1 MVSYVKIFNLLKDN
15 NEFSFIKKLKL
26 EEAHK
31 LLDFQKVFNQNIN
44 PNNDQEIKAVSYLL
58 FFTVAKVYLNYKE
71 ACPTVSVEDDPYKYY
86 VIQPTNGNYQ
96 LLDYLINKLIDS
108 VQKIKLS
115 HTNEYSYG
123 HKILYLNNSRYGDM
137 NDDMSTDYDNL
148 EIAKF
153 YLKSIS
159 HELGHALHCY
169 HYENNDGLIVP
180 AAYVGYEEL
189 YNRKVT
195 KNDFINRIKNYEK
208 LSLKYN
214 IIKVD
219 EKTPVITSHNCLPSE
234 TIGWDNRAVEEAF
247 TEMEAEDYANL
258 DNPFTRDIDN
268 NILFISKTLDNGYS
282 LGANYLRSYLNII
295 PKKDQFKVAFLG
307 KDPTINIKDY
317 STLEDALH
325 VLICNPDGEFSFSN
339 DELLHLFSKLYE
351 TLIDNNNDPD
361 PYLFPIIID
370 SSSSVLDYY
379 SILDYYQDYLDNN
392 NSKQL

>member
-15 NEFSFIKKLKL
+15 NEFSFIKNLKL

-58 FFTVAKVYLNYKE
+58 FFTVAKVYLNYKD

-96 LLDYLINKLIDS
+96 LLDYLINKLIDT
-108 VQKIKLS
+108 VQKIEIS
-115 HTNEYSYG
+115 NSNQYVYG
-123 HKILYLNNSRYGDM
+123 HKILHLNNSRYGDIGD
-137 NDDMSTDYDNL
+137 NISTDYDINSYNL
-148 EIAKF
+148 EIAKL

-169 HYENNDGLIVP
+169 HYEDNDGLIIP
-180 AAYVGYEEL
+180 AGYATYYEKV
-189 YNRKVT
+189 YNRKAT
-195 KNDFINRIKNYEK
+195 KNDFVNRIKNYEK

-219 EKTPVITSHNCLPSE
+219 EKTPVITSHNCPPSE
-234 TIGWDNRAVEEAF
+234 TIGWDNRDVEEAF

-258 DNPFTRDIDN
+258 DNPFTRYIDN
-268 NILFISKTLDNGYS
+268 NILFISKTLDNGYT

-307 KDPTINIKDY
+307 KDPTINIKD
-317 STLEDALH
+317 
-325 VLICNPDGEFSFSN
+325 
-339 DELLHLFSKLYE
+339 
-351 TLIDNNNDPD
+351 
-361 PYLFPIIID
+361 
-370 SSSSVLDYY
+370 
-379 SILDYYQDYLDNN
+379 
-392 NSKQL
+392 

>member
-15 NEFSFIKKLKL
+15 NEFSFIKNLKL

-58 FFTVAKVYLNYKE
+58 FFTVAKVYLNYKD

-86 VIQPTNGNYQ
+86 VIQPTNGSYQ
-96 LLDYLINKLIDS
+96 LLDYLINKLIDT
-108 VQKIKLS
+108 VQKIEIS
-115 HTNEYSYG
+115 NSNQYDYG
-123 HKILYLNNSRYGDM
+123 HKILHLNNSRYGDIGD
-137 NDDMSTDYDNL
+137 NISTDYDINSYNL
-148 EIAKF
+148 EIAKL

-169 HYENNDGLIVP
+169 HYEDNDGLIIP
-180 AAYVGYEEL
+180 AGYATYYEKL
-189 YNRKVT
+189 YNRKAT
-195 KNDFINRIKNYEK
+195 KNDFVNRIKNYEK

-234 TIGWDNRAVEEAF
+234 TIGWDNRDVEEAF

-258 DNPFTRDIDN
+258 DNPFTRYIDN
-268 NILFISKTLDNGYS
+268 NIIFISKTLDNGYT

-325 VLICNPDGEFSFSN
+325 VLICNSDGEFSFSN
-339 DELLHLFSKLYE
+339 DELLHLFSKLYK
-351 TLIDNNNDPD
+351 TLIDNNSDPD
-361 PYLFPIIID
+361 PFLFPIIKN
-370 SSSSVLDYY
+370 SSSSV
-379 SILDYYQDYLDNN
+379 LDYYQDYLDNN

>member
-1 MVSYVKIFNLLKDN
+1 MVSYVKVFNLLKDN
-15 NEFSFIKKLKL
+15 NEFSFIKNLKL

-58 FFTVAKVYLNYKE
+58 FFTVAKVYLNYKD

-96 LLDYLINKLIDS
+96 LLDYLINKLIDT
-108 VQKIKLS
+108 VQKIEISNSNL
-115 HTNEYSYG
+115 YDYG
-123 HKILYLNNSRYGDM
+123 HKILHLNNSRYGDIGD
-137 NDDMSTDYDNL
+137 NMSTDYDINSYNL
-148 EIAKF
+148 EIAKL

-169 HYENNDGLIVP
+169 HYEDNDGLIIP
-180 AAYVGYEEL
+180 AGYATYYEKL
-189 YNRKVT
+189 YNRKAT
-195 KNDFINRIKNYEK
+195 KNDFVNRIKNYEK

-234 TIGWDNRAVEEAF
+234 TTGWDNRVVEEAF

-258 DNPFTRDIDN
+258 DNPFTRHIDN
-268 NILFISKTLDNGYS
+268 NIIFISKTLDNGYT

-325 VLICNPDGEFSFSN
+325 VLICNSDGEFSFSN
-339 DELLHLFSKLYE
+339 DELLHLFSKLYK
-351 TLIDNNNDPD
+351 TLIDNNSDPD
-361 PYLFPIIID
+361 PFLFPIIKN
-370 SSSSVLDYY
+370 SSSSV
-379 SILDYYQDYLDNN
+379 LDYYQDYLDNN